1 MKTNTSSPSPEFSKS
16 ILVDLVLMC
25 GKVDD
30 KALRHDIQS
39 ISKQI
44 RFSEPV
50 AYPGHEALDRQI
62 KEAHQ
67 KLISLVDSDDVED
80 ARKQCE
86 VLKAL
91 FTQRDDLVSSMS
103 QP

>member
-1 MKTNTSSPSPEFSKS
+1 MKTNTSSPTPEFSKS

-30 KALRHDIQS
+30 KELRHDIQS

-44 RFSEPV
+44 RFNEPV
-50 AYPGHEALDRQI
+50 AYPGHEALDHQI

-67 KLISLVDSDDVED
+67 KLISLVDSDDVEE
-80 ARKQCE
+80 AKKQCE

-91 FTQRDDLVSSMS
+91 FTQRDALVLAMN
-103 QP
+103 QT